1 MFVLLRLL
9 AKVNLRLERVCAIL
23 VGEGSCWRRRR
34 EGTKF
39 LVLRILFVCRR
50 TTTVWRWSDWCVP
63 LLFPPCF
70 SE

>member
-39 LVLRILFVCRR
+39 LVLRILFVC
-50 TTTVWRWSDWCVP
+50 
-63 LLFPPCF
+63 
-70 SE
+70 